1 MGRMFFGPFGR
12 NTCVSGV
19 AETPATWV
27 IPGGDSAPTKMTTHL
42 GDSRSE
48 AEHHQNLWAELCS
61 CSRAETPALNR
72 AESLAVPQYNHEAK
86 PQVSNGTE
94 PEVLGGTFVP
104 HAQGGDSGPR
114 GGDSDPWNFSREL
127 RVEIPVQTDT

>member
-1 MGRMFFGPFGR
+1 MFPGYFGR
-12 NTCVSGV
+12 NTCVLGA

-42 GDSRSE
+42 GDSSSE
-48 AEHHQNLWAELCS
+48 AEHHRNFAGRTLLCKGGVFGPS
-61 CSRAETPALNR
+61 QGGVSGP
-72 AESLAVPQYNHEAK
+72 PQFNHEAK

-104 HAQGGDSGPR
+104 HA
-114 GGDSDPWNFSREL
+114 
-127 RVEIPVQTDT
+127 

>member
-1 MGRMFFGPFGR
+1 MFPGHFGR
-12 NTCVSGV
+12 NTCVPGE

-48 AEHHQNLWAELCS
+48 AEHHRNSWAELCS
-61 CSRAETPALNR
+61 VR
-72 AESLAVPQYNHEAK
+72 AESPAPGRSLRPVPQFNHEAW

-94 PEVLGGTFVP
+94 PEVLGGTLF
-104 HAQGGDSGPR
+104 HMPR
-114 GGDSDPWNFSREL
+114 AETPALVAETPPPWNISWGL
-127 RVEIPVQTDT
+127 RAEILV

>member
-1 MGRMFFGPFGR
+1 MGQMFPGYFGR
-12 NTCVSGV
+12 NTCVPGV

-48 AEHHQNLWAELCS
+48 AEHHRNLWAELRS
-61 CSRAETPALNR
+61 VR
-72 AESLAVPQYNHEAK
+72 AESPASGRSLRPAHSSTMLAK

-104 HAQGGDSGPR
+104 HAQGGDSGP
-114 GGDSDPWNFSREL
+114 
-127 RVEIPVQTDT
+127 

>member
-1 MGRMFFGPFGR
+1 MFPRYFGQ
-12 NTCVSGV
+12 NTYVPGA

-61 CSRAETPALNR
+61 ARVESPAP
-72 AESLAVPQYNHEAK
+72 PQFNHEAK

-94 PEVLGGTFVP
+94 PEVLGGTLFHVP
-104 HAQGGDSGPR
+104 RAETPALGAETPPPGTFLGV
-114 GGDSDPWNFSREL
+114 L
-127 RVEIPVQTDT
+127 RAEILV

>member
-1 MGRMFFGPFGR
+1 MERRFSGTFGKEHI
-12 NTCVSGV
+12 CSGSGGDSGL
-19 AETPATWV
+19 WV

-48 AEHHQNLWAELCS
+48 AEHHRNLWAELRS
-61 CSRAETPALNR
+61 VR
-72 AESLAVPQYNHEAK
+72 AESPAFGRSLRPAHSSTMLAK

-104 HAQGGDSGPR
+104 HAHGGDSGPR
-114 GGDSDPWNFSREL
+114 GGDSAPRNILGVL
-127 RVEIPVQTDT
+127 RAEIPV